1 MTTSRTTGEDWLA
14 CARTRAALTGL
25 DSILREATAAD
36 DALLRMMA
44 GHLVQRGGKRLR
56 PALLLLSAS
65 YGSYQW
71 TRLLRAAAALELVHI
86 ASLYHDDVMDRASTR
101 RHGQSVNACWGNE
114 LAALTGTYLFARA
127 NSLLVSLGNEPH
139 HVAARAF
146 LELCT
151 GQLQEVENVYN
162 TDLTEAAHLEI
173 LARKTATLF
182 ELPCVLGA
190 LLSKAP
196 RRCATALQAYGQHL
210 GLAFQLTDDVLDLP
224 GRGRRSG
231 KPAGTDVR
239 EGVYCLAVLRAVRT
253 GGAVAVRLKDLLGRE
268 DMTVEQVAEVYR
280 LVESTDAGSAV
291 LEVAR
296 SYAMRALEA
305 LQVLPEGP
313 PRQSME
319 NLARHVLIRSS

>member
-1 MTTSRTTGEDWLA
+1 MTTSQTTGEDWLT
-14 CARTRAALTGL
+14 CARTRAALAGL
-25 DSILREATAAD
+25 ESTLREATAAD
-36 DALLRMMA
+36 DALLRVMA
-44 GHLVQRGGKRLR
+44 GHLLQRGGKRLR

-65 YGSYQW
+65 YGSYQRN
-71 TRLLRAAAALELVHI
+71 RLLRAAAALELVHI

-101 RHGQSVNACWGNE
+101 RHGLSVNACWGNE

-127 NSLLVSLGNEPH
+127 NDLLVTLGNESH
-139 HVAARAF
+139 HVAAQAF
-146 LELCT
+146 LELCS

-182 ELPCVLGA
+182 ELPCTLGA

-196 RRCATALQAYGQHL
+196 RRYATALQAYGQDL

-224 GRGRRSG
+224 GRGHGSG
-231 KPAGTDVR
+231 KSAGTDVR
-239 EGVYCLAVLRAVRT
+239 EGVYCLAVLRAVGT
-253 GGAVAVRLKDLLGRE
+253 GGVIAARLKSLLGRE
-268 DMTVEQVAEVYR
+268 DMTAEQVAEVYR
-280 LVESTDAGSAV
+280 LVETADAGSAV

-313 PRQSME
+313 PRQSLE